1 MHNYQHQAGVF
12 GIFWDIYA
20 PTNVCVKDIGSQAS
34 MVLQNYQ
41 KFIVLTSNMFY
52 IVAFG
57 VGLKCPCKIHLNTQC
72 PPPQSPVPTVLCS
85 SALLTRLPKPKRSCL
100 QSIFFENEEL
110 LPLTLSHSCHKIVFL
125 ALIKGFIQ
133 IKIILIQK
141 TKAMVMGRPKNLP
154 CAVLSNLISF
164 GLLHHDVGIVNLKQQ
179 R

>member
-1 MHNYQHQAGVF
+1 MCWYRPRKINLSVTEY
-12 GIFWDIYA
+12 ILTDIYA
-20 PTNVCVKDIGSQAS
+20 PTNVCVKDIGAWAS

-41 KFIVLTSNMFY
+41 NFIEITSNMIY
-52 IVAFG
+52 IAAVCG
-57 VGLKCPCKIHLNTQC
+57 GLKCPCKIHLNTQC

-133 IKIILIQK
+133 IKIIVI
-141 TKAMVMGRPKNLP
+141 
-154 CAVLSNLISF
+154 
-164 GLLHHDVGIVNLKQQ
+164 
-179 R
+179 